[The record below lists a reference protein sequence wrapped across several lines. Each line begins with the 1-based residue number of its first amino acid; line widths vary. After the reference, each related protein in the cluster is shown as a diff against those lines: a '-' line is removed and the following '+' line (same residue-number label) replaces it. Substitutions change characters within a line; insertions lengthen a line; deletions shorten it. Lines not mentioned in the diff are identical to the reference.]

1 MKNLPVSKKVY
12 ADISSRISTALS
24 HTPASAT
31 EAMRLVDSH
40 LQGRPTKSDD
50 AMAMLAFNMIKDEL
64 DRAIAR
70 STRARERAKAR
81 RKARPEITKS
91 SQPRSTLL
99 PETLLPDTLFS
110 ATDDQTDPESLLP
123 DIKLSRR
130 SRRILERLEK
140 GKKKK
145 WGSIM

>member
-12 ADISSRISTALS
+12 ADISSRISSALS
-24 HTPASAT
+24 HAPASAN

-40 LQGRPTKSDD
+40 LQGATPVSDD
-50 AMAMLAFNMIKDEL
+50 AMAMLAFNMIKSEL
-64 DRAIAR
+64 DRAIIR
-70 STRARERAKAR
+70 STRARERAKTR
-81 RKARPEITKS
+81 RKARPKMDDRQS
-91 SQPRSTLL
+91 LLSTLL
-99 PETLLPDTLFS
+99 SDTDTQIDIESQLPDL
-110 ATDDQTDPESLLP
+110 
-123 DIKLSRR
+123 KLSRR

>member
-12 ADISSRISTALS
+12 ADISSRISSALS
-24 HTPASAT
+24 HAPASAN

-40 LQGRPTKSDD
+40 LQGATTVSDD
-50 AMAMLAFNMIKDEL
+50 AMAMLAFNMIKSEL
-64 DRAIAR
+64 DRAIIR
-70 STRARERAKAR
+70 STRARERAKTR
-81 RKARPEITKS
+81 RKALPKMDDRHSLISPLLSDTDTQIDIE
-91 SQPRSTLL
+91 SQ
-99 PETLLPDTLFS
+99 LPDL
-110 ATDDQTDPESLLP
+110 
-123 DIKLSRR
+123 KLSRR

>member
-12 ADISSRISTALS
+12 ADISSRISSALS
-24 HTPASAT
+24 HAPASAS

-40 LQGRPTKSDD
+40 LQGATPVSDD
-50 AMAMLAFNMIKDEL
+50 AMAMLAFNMIKSEL
-64 DRAIAR
+64 DRAIIR
-70 STRARERAKAR
+70 STRARERAKTR
-81 RKARPEITKS
+81 RQARPKMDDRHS
-91 SQPRSTLL
+91 LLSTLL
-99 PETLLPDTLFS
+99 SDTDTQIDIESQLPDL
-110 ATDDQTDPESLLP
+110 
-123 DIKLSRR
+123 KLSRR

>member
-12 ADISSRISTALS
+12 ADISSRISSALS
-24 HTPASAT
+24 HAPASAS

-40 LQGRPTKSDD
+40 LQGATPVSDD
-50 AMAMLAFNMIKDEL
+50 AMAMLAFNMIRSEL
-64 DRAIAR
+64 DRAIIR
-70 STRARERAKAR
+70 STRARERAKTR
-81 RKARPEITKS
+81 RKARPKMDDRQS
-91 SQPRSTLL
+91 LLSTLL
-99 PETLLPDTLFS
+99 SDTDTQIDIESQLPDL
-110 ATDDQTDPESLLP
+110 
-123 DIKLSRR
+123 KLSRR

>member
-12 ADISSRISTALS
+12 ADISSRISSALS
-24 HTPASAT
+24 HAPASAS

-40 LQGRPTKSDD
+40 LQGATTVSDD
-50 AMAMLAFNMIKDEL
+50 TMAMLAFNMIKSEL
-64 DRAIAR
+64 DRAIIR
-70 STRARERAKAR
+70 STRARERAKTR
-81 RKARPEITKS
+81 RKACPKMDDRHSLIS
-91 SQPRSTLL
+91 A
-99 PETLLPDTLFS
+99 LLPDTD
-110 ATDDQTDPESLLP
+110 TQIDIESQLP
-123 DIKLSRR
+123 DLKLSRR

>member
-12 ADISSRISTALS
+12 ADISSRISSALS
-24 HTPASAT
+24 HAPASAS

-40 LQGRPTKSDD
+40 LQGATTVSDD
-50 AMAMLAFNMIKDEL
+50 TMAMLAFNMIKSEL
-64 DRAIAR
+64 DRAIIR
-70 STRARERAKAR
+70 STRARERAKTR
-81 RKARPEITKS
+81 RTARPKMDDRHSLIS
-91 SQPRSTLL
+91 A
-99 PETLLPDTLFS
+99 LLPDTD
-110 ATDDQTDPESLLP
+110 TQIDIESQLP
-123 DIKLSRR
+123 DLKLSRR

>member
-12 ADISSRISTALS
+12 ADISSRISSALS
-24 HTPASAT
+24 HAPASAS

-40 LQGRPTKSDD
+40 LQGATTVSDD
-50 AMAMLAFNMIKDEL
+50 TMAMLAFNMIKSEL
-64 DRAIAR
+64 DRAIIR
-70 STRARERAKAR
+70 STRARERAKTR
-81 RKARPEITKS
+81 RKARPKMDDRHSLIS
-91 SQPRSTLL
+91 A
-99 PETLLPDTLFS
+99 LLPDTD
-110 ATDDQTDPESLLP
+110 TQIDIESQLP
-123 DIKLSRR
+123 DLKLSRR

>member
-12 ADISSRISTALS
+12 ADISSRISSALS
-24 HTPASAT
+24 HAPASAS

-40 LQGRPTKSDD
+40 LQGATTVSDD
-50 AMAMLAFNMIKDEL
+50 TMAMLAFNMIKSEL
-64 DRAIAR
+64 DRAIIR
-70 STRARERAKAR
+70 STR
-81 RKARPEITKS
+81 RKARPKMDDRHSLIS
-91 SQPRSTLL
+91 A
-99 PETLLPDTLFS
+99 LLPDTD
-110 ATDDQTDPESLLP
+110 TQIDIESQLP
-123 DIKLSRR
+123 DLKLSRR

>member
-12 ADISSRISTALS
+12 ADISSRISSALS
-24 HTPASAT
+24 HAPASAN

-40 LQGRPTKSDD
+40 LQGATPVSDD
-50 AMAMLAFNMIKDEL
+50 AMAMLAFNMIKSEL
-64 DRAIAR
+64 DRAIIR
-70 STRARERAKAR
+70 STRARERAKTR
-81 RKARPEITKS
+81 RKARPKMDDCHS
-91 SQPRSTLL
+91 LLSTLH
-99 PETLLPDTLFS
+99 PDTDTKIDIDSQLPDL
-110 ATDDQTDPESLLP
+110 
-123 DIKLSRR
+123 KLSRR

>member
-12 ADISSRISTALS
+12 ADISSRISSALS
-24 HTPASAT
+24 HAPASAS

-40 LQGRPTKSDD
+40 LQGATPVSDD
-50 AMAMLAFNMIKDEL
+50 AMAMLAFNMIKSEL
-64 DRAIAR
+64 DRAIIR
-70 STRARERAKAR
+70 STRARERAKTR
-81 RKARPEITKS
+81 RKARPKMDDRQS
-91 SQPRSTLL
+91 LL
-99 PETLLPDTLFS
+99 STLLPDTD
-110 ATDDQTDPESLLP
+110 TQIDIESQLP
-123 DIKLSRR
+123 DLKLSRR